1 MLQFMKKHAKFFYI
15 FFFLIIIS
23 FIFFYVP
30 PADEPGA
37 LPVIEVE
44 KERVLVDEFWR
55 THDSLRESYR
65 DVYKEKFDA
74 EMEKSLNLKERVL
87 NQLLSAKILY
97 LAALDMGLEVT
108 DDELREVI
116 MAQEAFRRDGQFVQ
130 SVYERTLQ
138 LNRLTPRYFEAKMR
152 EDLLVG
158 KITRLIEATVVLTDE
173 EVPQVQGNEALAAQI
188 KEAVINEKRS
198 KAVDAFVESMKS
210 RFKVIMRAELIA

>member
-30 PADEPGA
+30 PADEPGT

-55 THDSLRESYR
+55 THDRLRESYR